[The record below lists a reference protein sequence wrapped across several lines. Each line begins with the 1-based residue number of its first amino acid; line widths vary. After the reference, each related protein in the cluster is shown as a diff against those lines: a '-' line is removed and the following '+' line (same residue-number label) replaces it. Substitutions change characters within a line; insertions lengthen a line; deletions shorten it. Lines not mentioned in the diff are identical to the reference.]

1 MSEEVDT
8 TISILESYHQKGG
21 TYVIPVEVIN
31 DVEDLLAEQENI
43 IKEVREY
50 IMSELI
56 TEWDIKNDGY
66 VSGSDLPADTITKLE
81 KDIEQYKILEQ
92 KYNAMLIV
100 QEKTTERT
108 KKLDSTIKELRD
120 KVSAKNDEI
129 TLLKSKQSD
138 IKINAENKLKEKDKE
153 IKELKK
159 QIRELKKKK

>member
-1 MSEEVDT
+1 MNLIRKIKSKKDKYELTKSVRIAD
-8 TISILESYHQKGG
+8 
-21 TYVIPVEVIN
+21 
-31 DVEDLLAEQENI
+31 
-43 IKEVREY
+43 IKEYLQNEYDRASIRE
-50 IMSELI
+50 
-56 TEWDIKNDGY
+56 
-66 VSGSDLPADTITKLE
+66 DTITKLE
-81 KDIEQYKILEQ
+81 KDIEEYKILEQ

-108 KKLDSTIKELRD
+108 KKLDNTIKELRD
-120 KVSAKNDEI
+120 RVNDKNDEI